1 MPCLG
6 KRVRREAAFGKG
18 QGQAAVRN
26 VVGRSDEAS
35 RRKGREAID
44 EALFGVELDGG
55 RFAGD
60 DSADRSGIFRGG
72 EFARKS
78 RGADGA
84 RSSIGVR
91 TVEKKDDVARVAEG
105 HFKHAG
111 NVVENAEHADDGSGI
126 DRFAEG
132 FVVEADVASGDGR
145 AESQRSF
152 GYAVDHLRK
161 LPHDF
166 GLFRAAE
173 VEAVRGA
180 RGRAPLAAT
189 LRAASATACIAPRCG
204 LSWHQRPLPSVES
217 ARARLTSLVF
227 GSLMRTTAASLAPG
241 PASVFVRTEV
251 SYCSVIQRL
260 GASVGEASSRKKF
273 GVRFVASGAKGNQS
287 FSDSTRGAGR
297 AIGRW

>member
-18 QGQAAVRN
+18 QGQA
-26 VVGRSDEAS
+26 ECCFAS
-35 RRKGREAID
+35 YS
-44 EALFGVELDGG
+44 L
-55 RFAGD
+55 
-60 DSADRSGIFRGG
+60 ADRSGIFRGG

-84 RSSIGVR
+84 RSSVGVR

-173 VEAVRGA
+173 VEAVRGGERTRAA
-180 RGRAPLAAT
+180 RGNVARGFRDGMHRAEVW
-189 LRAASATACIAPRCG
+189 I
-204 LSWHQRPLPSVES
+204 E
-217 ARARLTSLVF
+217 
-227 GSLMRTTAASLAPG
+227 LAP
-241 PASVFVRTEV
+241 AAV
-251 SYCSVIQRL
+251 
-260 GASVGEASSRKKF
+260 
-273 GVRFVASGAKGNQS
+273 
-287 FSDSTRGAGR
+287 
-297 AIGRW
+297 AIGRERESTLDLIGFRIFDAHHGGITGARPGKRIRAHRGVILLGDPALGSKRGRSEQPQDRKSTRLNSSHGYISYAVFCLKKKKKTAT

>member
-18 QGQAAVRN
+18 QGQA
-26 VVGRSDEAS
+26 ECCFAS
-35 RRKGREAID
+35 YS
-44 EALFGVELDGG
+44 L
-55 RFAGD
+55 
-60 DSADRSGIFRGG
+60 ADRSGIFRGG

-84 RSSIGVR
+84 RSSVGVR

-173 VEAVRGA
+173 VEAVRGGE
-180 RGRAPLAAT
+180 RRSEERRVGKEGR
-189 LRAASATACIAPRCG
+189 
-204 LSWHQRPLPSVES
+204 
-217 ARARLTSLVF
+217 
-227 GSLMRTTAASLAPG
+227 
-241 PASVFVRTEV
+241 
-251 SYCSVIQRL
+251 
-260 GASVGEASSRKKF
+260 SRW
-273 GVRFVASGAKGNQS
+273 SPYH
-287 FSDSTRGAGR
+287 
-297 AIGRW
+297 

>member
-84 RSSIGVR
+84 RSSVGVR

-152 GYAVDHLRK
+152 GYAVDHLDRK
-161 LPHDF
+161 
-166 GLFRAAE
+166 
-173 VEAVRGA
+173 
-180 RGRAPLAAT
+180 
-189 LRAASATACIAPRCG
+189 
-204 LSWHQRPLPSVES
+204 
-217 ARARLTSLVF
+217 
-227 GSLMRTTAASLAPG
+227 
-241 PASVFVRTEV
+241 
-251 SYCSVIQRL
+251 
-260 GASVGEASSRKKF
+260 
-273 GVRFVASGAKGNQS
+273 
-287 FSDSTRGAGR
+287 STRLNSSHGYISYAVFCLIHTNNNGQ
-297 AIGRW
+297 